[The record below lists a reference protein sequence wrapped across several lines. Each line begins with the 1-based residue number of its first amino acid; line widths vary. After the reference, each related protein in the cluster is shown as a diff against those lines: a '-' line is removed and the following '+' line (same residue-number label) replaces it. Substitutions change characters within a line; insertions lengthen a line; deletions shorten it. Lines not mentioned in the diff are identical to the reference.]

1 MRTCVSEYGCWGY
14 RILQP
19 HFISRCG
26 RVVLQYPLHFRNF
39 ALMCSR
45 LPNSHCPKTRRTP
58 FWSYQLFS
66 ARNWLPVIAYSSN
79 RETPNRWP
87 PISLSCNLRGN
98 VPLPLLLTFYK
109 RQYFVVSVS
118 FDLPLSLF
126 LSFYKFL
133 YPVAPAFFFY
143 ILPTPLLFLPL
154 VFMASF
160 PLSSQNY
167 PPVIAYSSTWAT
179 PTRWAT
185 LRFPRV
191 LFR

>member
-39 ALMCSR
+39 ALMRSR

-79 RETPNRWP
+79 WETPNRWP

-98 VPLPLLLTFYK
+98 VPLTLLFPFRLTSPSPSSCPFINFCILLLPLFFIFY
-109 RQYFVVSVS
+109 
-118 FDLPLSLF
+118 LHL
-126 LSFYKFL
+126 
-133 YPVAPAFFFY
+133 
-143 ILPTPLLFLPL
+143 
-154 VFMASF
+154 
-160 PLSSQNY
+160 
-167 PPVIAYSSTWAT
+167 YSSCRSSSWS
-179 PTRWAT
+179 PFSCRRRNTR
-185 LRFPRV
+185 P
-191 LFR
+191 